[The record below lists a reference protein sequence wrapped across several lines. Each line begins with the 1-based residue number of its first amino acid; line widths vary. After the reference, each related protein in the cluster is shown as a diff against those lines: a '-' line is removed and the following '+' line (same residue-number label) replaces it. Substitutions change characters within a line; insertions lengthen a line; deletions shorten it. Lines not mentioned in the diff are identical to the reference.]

1 MVARRVEAADL
12 GRDIGPEG
20 AVARDERE
28 ERQHKQL
35 LERQACLQR
44 AGSGNGIES
53 INLRCEVLQAEGTK
67 YAFEHIAHSAEPDD
81 AAMAGQQ

>member
-1 MVARRVEAADL
+1 MGVAQSWSVDKCVSRTKVPNLIAPKLPLHLAQMVARRVEAADL

-44 AGSGNGIES
+44 
-53 INLRCEVLQAEGTK
+53 R
-67 YAFEHIAHSAEPDD
+67 
-81 AAMAGQQ
+81 GQVTV